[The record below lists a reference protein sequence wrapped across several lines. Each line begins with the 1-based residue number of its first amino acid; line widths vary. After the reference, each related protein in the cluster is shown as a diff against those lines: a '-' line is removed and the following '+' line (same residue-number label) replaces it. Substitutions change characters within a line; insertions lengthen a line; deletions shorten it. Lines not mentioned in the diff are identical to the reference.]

1 MLTLMLAA
9 LLALPQT
16 ANDGVI
22 AVTVRDPETRQGLAA
37 VRVTVTLSPTQVGQP
52 RSLVVS
58 AHTDD
63 KGFVEFKNLLFGVYT
78 VRAEKEGYVGL
89 PENLFL
95 RDDTP
100 RLKSELALNRAM
112 TVTGRVLGPDG
123 TPMPNV
129 HVSSLALGYREGR
142 RVLASASGFSLPI
155 GGYKETYTNDR
166 GEYRID
172 GLPPAEYYLRV
183 DNTGLRIADDKVD
196 ARTTYYPGVVRT
208 SEATPVVLR
217 DQDLS
222 GIDIRIPQTAEFKI
236 SGTLVGVPLMR
247 FPDGREGPARG
258 SFFLVSSDPGN
269 IDEPQALH
277 VPNVGTDVSGETRF
291 EIRGVVPGT
300 YYLYAFV
307 GQSNLVNRIV
317 VQVDD
322 QDVKGLRMVL
332 GPLHAVK
339 GRFLVDGEDSAISWR
354 GFGVSSS
361 PHELLPIQLSGVAGT
376 RLLGRLGGTGQ
387 APNEFTL
394 EGLVEGVRYL
404 PSFFLPPDAYLADIR
419 QGGSSV
425 FNIGGVFRATA
436 ADGPIEVNVGSRGG
450 IVQGVARNASGQG
463 VTQAS
468 VALVPST
475 PRRQA
480 TQLYKQVLTDAS
492 GQFSFRGVAPGEYKV
507 FAWPVMLRD
516 TAHKNE
522 EFLSRYEF
530 RGVSVRVSAGATAT
544 VQVTT
549 TPLQ

>member
-9 LLALPQT
+9 LLAVPQT
-16 ANDGVI
+16 ATDGVI
-22 AVTVRDPETRQGLAA
+22 SVTVRDLASRQGLAA

-78 VRAEKEGYVGL
+78 VRAEKEGYAGL

-95 RDDTP
+95 RDDAPGATP
-100 RLKSELALNRAM
+100 ELSLNRAI
-112 TVTGRVLGPDG
+112 TLTGRVLVPNG

-129 HVSSLALGYREGR
+129 HVSSVALGYREGR
-142 RVLASASGFSLPI
+142 RVLASAPGFS
-155 GGYKETYTNDR
+155 GVYKETYTNER

-183 DNTGLRIADDKVD
+183 DNAGLRTADDKVD

-208 SEATPVVLR
+208 SEATAVVLK
-217 DQDLS
+217 DQDVS
-222 GIDIRIPQTAEFKI
+222 GIDIRIPQTSEFKV

-247 FPDGREGPARG
+247 FPDGREGPARA
-258 SFFLVSSDPGN
+258 SFFLVSADPGN

-277 VPNVGTDVSGETRF
+277 VPNVVTDVPGESRF

-300 YYLYAFV
+300 YYLYALI

-317 VQVDD
+317 VQVED
-322 QDVKGLRMVL
+322 QDVKGLRMAL
-332 GPLHAVK
+332 APLQSVK
-339 GRFLVDGEDSAISWR
+339 GRILIDGQESAMSWR

-361 PHELLPIQLSGVAGT
+361 PHELLPVQLVGVAGA
-376 RLLGRLGGTGQ
+376 RLLGRLGGNGQ

-394 EGLVEGVRYL
+394 EGLVEGVRYVPVL
-404 PSFFLPPDAYLADIR
+404 FLPPDAYIADIR

-425 FNIGGVFRATA
+425 FNSGGVFRATA
-436 ADGPIEVNVGSRGG
+436 ADGPIEIAVGLRGAVVQG
-450 IVQGVARNASGQG
+450 IVRNAAGQGVA
-463 VTQAS
+463 QAS

-475 PRRQA
+475 PRRQ
-480 TQLYKQVLTDAS
+480 TTHLYKQVLTDAS
-492 GQFSFRGVAPGEYKV
+492 GQFSFRGVASGEYKV
-507 FAWPVMLRD
+507 FAWPVILRD
-516 TAHKNE
+516 TAYKNE

-530 RGVSVRVSAGATAT
+530 RGASVRVAVGATAT
-544 VQVTT
+544 VQVTV